1 MTQAAEGRHPIRV
14 LYIDDDPAFA
24 ALTRKAL
31 SRRGHEVAH
40 VKSGAE
46 GLSLLAEGK
55 IDVIAL
61 DHMLEGETGFDV
73 LRRLGPRES
82 RPPVV
87 YVTAAIDA
95 QTAIQA
101 IRAGADEYVVKDSA
115 EAFFD
120 LLVVAMEQVLER
132 WRLREVQ
139 ERNEREVRVAR
150 DRAETLLREVNHR
163 IANSLALAAAMV
175 RMQAGAL
182 TDPAAVAALNETRR
196 RIIAIAG
203 VHRRLYVSDKVGQV
217 EIDDYLG
224 HLTAELAESLRDT
237 AHDHRIALSAEKFA
251 IPIDKAV
258 TLGVIV
264 GELVTNAF
272 KYAYPHQRR
281 GEIRVAVGRAGAKGF
296 VSVEDDGQGFDAA
309 APSQGTGLGSKI
321 LSAMA
326 RTLGATLTQNVGAS
340 GVRTRLEFPLA

>member
-1 MTQAAEGRHPIRV
+1 MTEAAEGKHPIRV

-46 GLSLLAEGK
+46 GLALLAEGK

-73 LRRLGPRES
+73 LRRLGPRET

-95 QTAIQA
+95 HTAIQA

-115 EAFFD
+115 EAFFE

-132 WRLREVQ
+132 WRLRKMQ
-139 ERNEREVRVAR
+139 ERNEWEVRAAR

-175 RMQAGAL
+175 RMQAAAL
-182 TDPAAVAALNETRR
+182 SDPAAVNALNETRR

-203 VHRRLYVSDKVGQV
+203 VHRRLYVSEKVGQV

-224 HLTAELAESLRDT
+224 HLTAELAESLRDRVN
-237 AHDHRIALSAEKFA
+237 DHRIALSAEKYA
-251 IPIDKAV
+251 IGIDKAV
-258 TLGVIV
+258 SLGVIV

-272 KYAYPHQRR
+272 KYAYPYRR
-281 GEIRVAVGRAGAKGF
+281 KGEVRVIVGRNGERGF
-296 VSVEDDGQGFDAA
+296 VSVEDDGRGFDPS
-309 APSQGTGLGSKI
+309 APSQGTGLGGKI
-321 LSAMA
+321 LAAMT
-326 RTLGATLTQNVGAS
+326 RTMGATFTQSVDKS
-340 GVRTRLEFPLA
+340 GVRTRIEFPLA